1 MYLTT
6 KVIFIINDVVTIR
19 MELAKVIAAVW
30 MLYIKF
36 YGHSCST
43 EVLCTILVGF
53 KASYNCF

>member
-19 MELAKVIAAVW
+19 MELAKVTAAVC

-36 YGHSCST
+36 YGHSCFT